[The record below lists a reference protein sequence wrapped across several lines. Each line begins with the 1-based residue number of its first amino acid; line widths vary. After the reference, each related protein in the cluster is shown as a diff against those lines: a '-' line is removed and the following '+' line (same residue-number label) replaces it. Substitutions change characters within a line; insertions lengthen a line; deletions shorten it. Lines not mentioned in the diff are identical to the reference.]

1 MFRSRLDSTAVEAVE
16 QLLDAAHAD
25 GRSML
30 FEHEVYAVLERLGMS
45 VPEHVLV
52 QGPDDVGA
60 DTLARFSSD
69 HVVLKAV
76 APDMIHKEKA
86 GGVRVVVKDL
96 EYVRYSVERMVSD
109 MAAAGIKARGVLLMQ
124 CVDYSQELGN
134 EILLGFRESVAF
146 GPVISFSKGGSD
158 AEHFARCFSAPNLI
172 LAPIDRPWAEALLY
186 STNIQQKYETRGW
199 FERTSRIVDA
209 GLRFSKL
216 STAFSNFF
224 PGSRWV
230 LREFEVNPLVFDRHE
245 RFWAIDGYAEFAPR
259 DPGVLEE
266 AGRKRASLRP
276 FFEPRGVAVV
286 GVSAT
291 NPASPGSVIVDNLVR
306 MGRTDVFA
314 VNPRGG
320 QLELDSATLPMHTSV
335 TELPEPVE
343 LAVVAV
349 PAGRVVPVM
358 EECARAGVRCVVLI
372 PGGFGETGRTDA
384 ETDIRRIARDAGMRV
399 MGPNCLGL
407 VYGAGH
413 GQPGM
418 NTFFI
423 PEEKFSI
430 PERDKRNVAILSQS
444 GALGII
450 ELHQLRN
457 AISPKA
463 IVSYGNQLD
472 TDPADLVGYFSDD
485 DDVAVI
491 ACYIEGFKPGAG
503 ARFFE
508 AASHCPKPVIVY
520 KAGRTEAGMRAAQS
534 HTASI
539 AGEYAVA
546 KAAMKQAGVVVAE
559 SMMDHVE
566 LTKTFA
572 MLDGVRV
579 NDNRVAVIANAGYEK
594 TYGADNLGSL
604 RVAELDAETLARLGE
619 RIPAFV
625 EPDPLLDLTPMAD
638 DDMYLDCME
647 IMLSSPSV
655 DCLLVSIVPHS
666 MDLKTTDREM
676 ESEPENIAVRMARLA
691 AQYGKPV
698 AVSVCVTGGA
708 DADYNRLGQTLE
720 QDGVPTFLN
729 ASRAMRCLDQFV
741 RYAMS
746 RSTGRYAEWLKQ

>member
-1 MFRSRLDSTAVEAVE
+1 MFRSQLDVDVVERVE
-16 QLLDAAHAD
+16 DLLDTAHAD

-30 FEHEVYAVLERLGMS
+30 FEHEVYRILDLLGVA

-52 QGPDDVGA
+52 EKPEDVGA
-60 DTLARFSSD
+60 DILARFSSD
-69 HVVLKAV
+69 RLVLKAV
-76 APDMIHKEKA
+76 SPNMIHKEKA
-86 GGVRVVVKDL
+86 GGVRMVVKDL
-96 EYVRYSVERMVSD
+96 GYVRYTVERMLAD
-109 MAAAGIKARGVLLMQ
+109 MAEAGLDVRGVLLMQ

-134 EILLGFRESVAF
+134 EILLGFRESDAF

-158 AEHFARCFSAPNLI
+158 AEHFACSFSAPNLI
-172 LAPIDRPWAEALLY
+172 LAPIDRRWAEALLN
-186 STNIQQKYETRGW
+186 STHIQKKYESRGKV
-199 FERTSRIVDA
+199 ERTSRIVDT
-209 GLRFSKL
+209 GLRFSRL
-216 STAFSNFF
+216 ATAFSNFF

-230 LREFEVNPLVFDRHE
+230 LREFEVNPLVFDHHE
-245 RFWAIDGYAEFAPR
+245 GFWAIDGYAEFEPR
-259 DPGVLEE
+259 TASVLEE
-266 AGRKRASLRP
+266 AKRERPSLRP

-286 GVSAT
+286 GVST
-291 NPASPGSVIVDNLVR
+291 SNPASPGSVIVANLVR
-306 MGRTDVFA
+306 MGRTDVYA
-314 VNPRGG
+314 VNPKGG
-320 QLELDSATLPMHTSV
+320 RLELKSGSIPMHVSMA
-335 TELPEPVE
+335 ELPEPVE

-349 PAGRVVPVM
+349 PAGRAVSVVR
-358 EECARAGVRCVVLI
+358 ECAQAGVRCVILI
-372 PGGFGETGRTDA
+372 PGGFGETGHTEA
-384 ETDIRRIARDAGMRV
+384 EDEILGIAHETGMRI

-407 VYGAGH
+407 VYGSAH
-413 GQPGM
+413 AQPGM

-423 PEEKFSI
+423 PESKFSI
-430 PERDKRNVAILSQS
+430 PKRDRHNVAILSQS

-463 IVSYGNQLD
+463 IVSYGNQID
-472 TDPADLVGYFSDD
+472 TDPADLVDYFSSDD
-485 DDVAVI
+485 DIAVI
-491 ACYIEGFKPGAG
+491 ACYIEGFKSGAG

-508 AASHCPKPVIVY
+508 VASRCPKPVIVY

-546 KAAMKQAGVVVAE
+546 KAAMKQAGLVVAE

-572 MLDGVRV
+572 MLEGMRV
-579 NDNRVAVIANAGYEK
+579 NSNRVAVIANAGYEK

-604 RVAELDAETLARLGE
+604 RVAELDKETLDRLAQ
-619 RIPAFV
+619 RIPPFV
-625 EPDPLLDLTPMAD
+625 EADPLLDLTPMAD

-647 IMLSSPSV
+647 IMLASPSV

-666 MDLKTTDREM
+666 MDLKTTDQEM
-676 ESEPENIAVRMARLA
+676 ENEPENIAVRMGRLA
-691 AQYGKPV
+691 AKYGKPV

-720 QDGVPTFLN
+720 QGGIPTFLN

-741 RYAMS
+741 RYGMS
-746 RSTGRYAEWLKQ
+746 RATGHYAEWLK